1 MGWFRL
7 DTARNLSWPSG
18 EQQLKQKMNIATA
31 TPTMKVFLSHTHT
44 HHTLAHAPPQ
54 TGENPHKHTRQRT
67 VNVFKCM
74 AKQNGSTSCTLKK
87 INQIITKLYLK
98 LHNYSQTQILILKDL
113 RLQNYKKINF
123 KGTFHILIIFKISFL
138 CWNKN

>member
-1 MGWFRL
+1 MIPLRYGQKSELTVRRAAIETKDEHCDS
-7 DTARNLSWPSG
+7 DTNNESLS
-18 EQQLKQKMNIATA
+18 L
-31 TPTMKVFLSHTHT
+31 THT

-87 INQIITKLYLK
+87 NKQNYNEVISLY
-98 LHNYSQTQILILKDL
+98 YSQAQILI
-113 RLQNYKKINF
+113 
-123 KGTFHILIIFKISFL
+123 
-138 CWNKN
+138 

>member
-1 MGWFRL
+1 MIPLRYGQKSELTVRRAAIETKDEHCDS
-7 DTARNLSWPSG
+7 DTNNESLS
-18 EQQLKQKMNIATA
+18 L
-31 TPTMKVFLSHTHT
+31 THT

-87 INQIITKLYLK
+87 NKPKYNKVVL
-98 LHNYSQTQILILKDL
+98 QTALLFPSSDL
-113 RLQNYKKINF
+113 NFKRSSNYKKKYIQREF
-123 KGTFHILIIFKISFL
+123 FISLIFSKLVFYVKIK
-138 CWNKN
+138 NKNS